1 MKLWKKHY
9 LLPALL
15 ILAGFTISC
24 GEMNKANR
32 LVEGG
37 NAAAKEGEKFAEE
50 AMSKIDEL
58 EGNLN
63 DFPSNREQLKG
74 AAQET
79 LATLD
84 KSIAKLRE
92 ASAKFSEGS
101 AAKIDAPLKEY
112 LSLKS
117 QEFSKHAEH
126 METWKEIPNAIL
138 DTSIGDRPALDAKF
152 AQLKERLEQL
162 HKDWTDLGARAEK
175 IKEENK
181 NKFQN
186 GN

>member
-1 MKLWKKHY
+1 MLMNLWKKRSR
-9 LLPALL
+9 LLTLFILALL
-15 ILAGFTISC
+15 ATSC
-24 GEMNKANR
+24 GELNKANK

-50 AMSKIDEL
+50 ALAKIDEL
-58 EGNLN
+58 KGNLN
-63 DFPSNREQLKG
+63 DFPSNREQLT
-74 AAQET
+74 ATAQEIFNS
-79 LATLD
+79 LD
-84 KSIAKLRE
+84 QSTAKLRE
-92 ASAKFSEGS
+92 ASAKFGEAST
-101 AAKIDAPLKEY
+101 AKIEQPLKDY

-126 METWKEIPNAIL
+126 MEALKEIPNDIL
-138 DTSIGDRPALDAKF
+138 DTSITDRDALDAKF

-181 NKFQN
+181 DKFKS
-186 GN
+186 